1 MSAFFSLE
9 DPAELKA
16 WGCRFASVTSRSYM
30 LCCSRFF
37 PRYFPETEK
46 LLGPHLFG
54 YNRKEHLLHVVL
66 FIPACLLMAW
76 LANVVF

>member
-1 MSAFFSLE
+1 
-9 DPAELKA
+9 
-16 WGCRFASVTSRSYM
+16 M
-30 LCCSRFF
+30 LCRSRFF

-76 LANVVF
+76 LATVVF